1 MESTTQA
8 GAPRSWFAR
17 IDRERLL
24 LGLAA
29 PVLAVLFAALVTAI
43 VLLISGKNPVLAIS
57 DIFSYDVK
65 PDSTVFILNRGTT
78 YYLAG
83 LAVAVGFRMNL
94 FNIGVEGQ
102 YRMAAFFAAFVGG
115 TLNLPGPLRIIL
127 MIAVAVLVGG
137 MWAGLVGVLKVT
149 RGVNEVIASIMLN
162 FIATGG
168 IIAYLAKPGR
178 MAVSAGNDVTT
189 KPLPGSAHFFTF
201 GTYGG
206 PVWGFV
212 VIAALMGVAFHLV
225 LSRTRFGFDL
235 RTAGQS
241 DGAALA
247 SGVNVKKMIV
257 TSMFVSGAMAGLVG
271 MPELMQESFSYSLTF
286 PQGWGFVGIS
296 VALLGR
302 NNPVGIAIGAL
313 LWASLDRAGQQLTF
327 DGFDTEIV
335 GIIQGT
341 IVISVVV
348 AYEVVR
354 RYGLKRQQQQV
365 GRQLAAQ
372 AATAAPQQKEAA
384 A

>member
-8 GAPRSWFAR
+8 GAARSWFAR
-17 IDRERLL
+17 LDRERIL

-29 PVLAVLFAALVTAI
+29 PVIAVLFAALVTSI

-57 DIFSYDVK
+57 DIFSYDIK
-65 PDSTVFILNRGTT
+65 PNSTVFILNRGTS

-83 LAVAVGFRMNL
+83 LAVAIGFRMNL

-115 TLNLPGPLRIIL
+115 NLNLPGPLRIIL
-127 MIAVAVLVGG
+127 MIVVAVLVGG

-178 MAVSAGNDVTT
+178 LASAFGNDVHT
-189 KPLPGSAHFFTF
+189 KPLPDSAHFFTF
-201 GTYGG
+201 STYGG
-206 PVWGFV
+206 QIWGFV
-212 VIAALMGVAFHLV
+212 IIAALMGVAFHLV
-225 LSRTRFGFDL
+225 LSRTSFGFDL
-235 RTAGQS
+235 RTAGRS

-257 TSMFVSGAMAGLVG
+257 TAMFISGGMAGLIG
-271 MPELMQESFSYSLTF
+271 MPQLLQESFSYSLTF

-302 NNPVGIAIGAL
+302 NNPVGIAFGAL
-313 LWASLDRAGQQLTF
+313 LWAALDNAGQQLTF

-348 AYEVVR
+348 AYEIVR
-354 RYGLKRQQQQV
+354 RYGLTRQQQKV

-372 AATAAPQQKEAA
+372 LATAAPEQKETAA
-384 A
+384 